1 MMMGKGRKGSGGGGV
16 ELNGPTR
23 IRGSSVDI
31 GGTKRAESSVSTVK
45 AHEGDEHAPFIEPGS
60 FAAWTIDL
68 CRGSHGAHRICPVGR
83 SGVGCRQIR
92 RYDYRFFVIFLRKTN
107 LLHSH

>member
-16 ELNGPTR
+16 EWNGPTR

-60 FAAWTIDL
+60 FAA
-68 CRGSHGAHRICPVGR
+68 
-83 SGVGCRQIR
+83 
-92 RYDYRFFVIFLRKTN
+92 
-107 LLHSH
+107 